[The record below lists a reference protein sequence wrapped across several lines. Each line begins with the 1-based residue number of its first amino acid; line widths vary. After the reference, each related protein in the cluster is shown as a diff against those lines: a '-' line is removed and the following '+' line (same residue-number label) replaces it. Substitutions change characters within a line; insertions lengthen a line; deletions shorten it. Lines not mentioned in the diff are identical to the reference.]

1 VISITAV
8 LGAVHLLGSE
18 ISLPGEPRYV
28 CTSVTVNCSQSIDD
42 CPTVQYCLV
51 GSGTLYE
58 AYVLTTRARTPSSI
72 SQMFNASAETF
83 EMSTIPTYDPI
94 VYALIT
100 DDARPIFRLP
110 VQINDVSVVPPT
122 VLVPYNSYVPG
133 SIIFRTS
140 RASAYVTEIVIL
152 SSVVEL
158 AVPLAAVDVT
168 FVAVLA
174 YLNVVGVGT

>member
-1 VISITAV
+1 
-8 LGAVHLLGSE
+8 
-18 ISLPGEPRYV
+18 
-28 CTSVTVNCSQSIDD
+28 
-42 CPTVQYCLV
+42 
-51 GSGTLYE
+51 
-58 AYVLTTRARTPSSI
+58 
-72 SQMFNASAETF
+72 MFSASAETF

-158 AVPLAAVDVT
+158 AVPLAAVDAT